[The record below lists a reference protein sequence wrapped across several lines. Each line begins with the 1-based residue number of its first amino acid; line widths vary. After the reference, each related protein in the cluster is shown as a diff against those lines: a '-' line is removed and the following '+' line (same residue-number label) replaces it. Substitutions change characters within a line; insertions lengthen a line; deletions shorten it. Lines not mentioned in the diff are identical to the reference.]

1 MMALLKRN
9 LTTWLL
15 SSLVAL
21 TLAIAT
27 LAGMTSPAFAH
38 DDDNNEGASA
48 APTACTVVA
57 DLPADPAA
65 TCIKHTS
72 ELDDGV
78 TETKNSYVTQAAA
91 DTVRQAFEATFQQHG
106 WTMLQNEH
114 ETDEPQW
121 EYTLVKARHQ
131 VEVKVEA
138 QDPDEGAGTEFTI
151 TEQ

>member
-1 MMALLKRN
+1 MALLKRN
-9 LTTWLL
+9 VTTWLL
-15 SSLVAL
+15 RSLVAL

-27 LAGMTSPAFAH
+27 LAGVTSLAFAH
-38 DDDNNEGASA
+38 DDDNNEGVTAG
-48 APTACTVVA
+48 PTACTVVA
-57 DLPADPAA
+57 DMPAYPSA

-91 DTVRQAFEATFQQHG
+91 DTVRQSFEATFQQQG
-106 WTMLQNEH
+106 WAVLQNEH
-114 ETDEPQW
+114 KTDEPQW
-121 EYTLVKARHQ
+121 EYTLVKAGHQ

-138 QDPDEGAGTEFTI
+138 QDPEDGAGTEFTI